1 MRKQAVQVFFCLLVT
16 LSLSGCSVLNRLSR
30 YHSGSSNTVHY
41 RAYAKN
47 SLTGKV
53 YYGGSQQSS
62 GDARTTALRVCHRHA
77 QALNVCRIADSH

>member
-1 MRKQAVQVFFCLLVT
+1 MLKQVIQLFFCLLVT
-16 LSLSGCSVLNRLSR
+16 FSLIGCGVLNRLSR
-30 YHSGSSNTVHY
+30 YHSGSRYKTHY

-62 GDARTTALRVCHRHA
+62 GDARTTALRACHRNS